1 MSIMKLIILSSS
13 ETKIANFAFTAHDNE
28 YTFSNSTPV
37 AFRFSQG
44 G

>member
-1 MSIMKLIILSSS
+1 MSLFKVILLSDS
-13 ETKIANFAFTAHDNE
+13 KIYPTQFAFTAHEDE
-28 YTFSNSTPV
+28 HTFSNSTPV